1 MEIPKK
7 FLHDRIIL
15 LILTVISILMV
26 VGIALVLI
34 RFDASR
40 NPTTT
45 IAYRP
50 NITGSQYQSGKPV
63 DIYIMAVFMLI
74 TALSSVILS
83 SRIYYLR
90 HYLSVFILASGAFL
104 LLLSIIVSNS
114 LISLQ

>member
-1 MEIPKK
+1 MEIPKR
-7 FLHDRIIL
+7 FLHDRLVL
-15 LILTVISILMV
+15 LLLTAISILMV
-26 VGIALVLI
+26 LGISLVLI

-50 NITGSQYQSGKPV
+50 NITGSQYQSGKPI
-63 DIYIMAVFMLI
+63 DIYSLALFILI
-74 TALSSVILS
+74 TAASSAVLS

-90 HYLSVFILASGAFL
+90 RYLAIFILAAGVFL
-104 LLLSIIVSNS
+104 LLLSLIVSNA